1 VLGLNV
7 TAGSDPFAYDP
18 FAAYAQGKVTN
29 PNVLVV
35 GEPGVGKSALLK
47 CLISRSSGLLG
58 RWIAITDPKGEYAD
72 LAAQLG
78 LTVIKLH
85 PGGQQRLNPLHR
97 TASVEPNDA
106 VVRQSSMVAALLAS
120 VLHRDLTP
128 LEDAALGWAI
138 TALAR
143 TRTEATLTD
152 LAAVLASPPQA
163 MADRSHLP
171 SEQLARAIEDMTYGL
186 GKLLDRSLRGM
197 FDGPSTIDLDPNGP
211 GVVIDLSAVH
221 HDPEALGL
229 VMIAA
234 TSWLQSV
241 MTLQGRPRI
250 QVLDEAWAL
259 LANERAARY
268 LQACFKLGRSY
279 GVANIAIVH
288 RLSDLRAQ
296 ADDGTALAKVT
307 AGFLADAQTRIV
319 FRQSAD
325 QVSEAQDA
333 LGLTETEAAVLPRL
347 ARGRALWK
355 YGPHAAIVQHVI
367 GPGEAALCDTDAR
380 MGG

>member
-1 VLGLNV
+1 
-7 TAGSDPFAYDP
+7 
-18 FAAYAQGKVTN
+18 
-29 PNVLVV
+29 
-35 GEPGVGKSALLK
+35 
-47 CLISRSSGLLG
+47 
-58 RWIAITDPKGEYAD
+58 
-72 LAAQLG
+72 
-78 LTVIKLH
+78 
-85 PGGQQRLNPLHR
+85 
-97 TASVEPNDA
+97 
-106 VVRQSSMVAALLAS
+106 
-120 VLHRDLTP
+120 
-128 LEDAALGWAI
+128 
-138 TALAR
+138 
-143 TRTEATLTD
+143 
-152 LAAVLASPPQA
+152 
-163 MADRSHLP
+163 
-171 SEQLARAIEDMTYGL
+171 
-186 GKLLDRSLRGM
+186 M